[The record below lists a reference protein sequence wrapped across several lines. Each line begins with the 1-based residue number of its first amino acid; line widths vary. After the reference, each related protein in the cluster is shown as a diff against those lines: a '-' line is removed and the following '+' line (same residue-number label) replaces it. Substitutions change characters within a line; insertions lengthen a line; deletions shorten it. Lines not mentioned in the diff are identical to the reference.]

1 MTDTPPG
8 AGATEAA
15 PPDQPDI
22 ELAAPTGTTLP
33 GSNRPKARR
42 LSKNLGIAAFIIVG
56 VLVGAILLGVGERQR
71 MARAQ
76 AERGSAVAETRAAPA
91 TAAASQVTQG
101 LGNGSFAKGPGGVD
115 SAQKTEGAP
124 DERSSGAATTRTA
137 SGLVVPAGS
146 PTAGTAAAGSA
157 NALPPPTAEERA
169 LEQAYRDELEAM
181 KAGTAAGTRLPAAG
195 VGSASPGAG
204 NGATGLPPELL
215 AAVGA
220 LTANRPAGAPG
231 AKALASASDDDMATQ
246 NGWARKREFGNVA
259 RSATSINRAPQAAG
273 SPYVIRAGW
282 TIPAILEQD
291 LNSDLPGEIRA
302 LVTQNVYD
310 TATGEYL
317 LIPQGTRLIGT
328 YDSAVGYG
336 QGALQAIWTRL
347 VFPDASVL
355 ELGGDRAQDASGRA
369 GLRFRTNYHS
379 GRLVGAALL
388 TSLFSAGY
396 EIAQGNHRGSILDG
410 TSASDR
416 AARGAAEEISRLGS
430 EITRRNLNIAPTI
443 EIPAGFRLN
452 AFVEGDLVFQRPYHT
467 PQPGWREPNGEGRR
481 SPPR

>member
-1 MTDTPPG
+1 MTVNFTTPAPEAVFPV
-8 AGATEAA
+8 AGVRLGLAEAGIRKLNRRDLTLLALDAGCTVAGVFTQNRFCAA
-15 PPDQPDI
+15 PVQ
-22 ELAAPTGTTLP
+22 LC
-33 GSNRPKARR
+33 RR
-42 LSKNLGIAAFIIVG
+42 HL
-56 VLVGAILLGVGERQR
+56 
-71 MARAQ
+71 
-76 AERGSAVAETRAAPA
+76 
-91 TAAASQVTQG
+91 
-101 LGNGSFAKGPGGVD
+101 D
-115 SAQKTEGAP
+115 SA
-124 DERSSGAATTRTA
+124 S
-137 SGLVVPAGS
+137 
-146 PTAGTAAAGSA
+146 
-157 NALPPPTAEERA
+157 
-169 LEQAYRDELEAM
+169 
-181 KAGTAAGTRLPAAG
+181 
-195 VGSASPGAG
+195 
-204 NGATGLPPELL
+204 
-215 AAVGA
+215 
-220 LTANRPAGAPG
+220 
-231 AKALASASDDDMATQ
+231 
-246 NGWARKREFGNVA
+246 
-259 RSATSINRAPQAAG
+259 
-273 SPYVIRAGW
+273 
-282 TIPAILEQD
+282 
-291 LNSDLPGEIRA
+291 EIRA